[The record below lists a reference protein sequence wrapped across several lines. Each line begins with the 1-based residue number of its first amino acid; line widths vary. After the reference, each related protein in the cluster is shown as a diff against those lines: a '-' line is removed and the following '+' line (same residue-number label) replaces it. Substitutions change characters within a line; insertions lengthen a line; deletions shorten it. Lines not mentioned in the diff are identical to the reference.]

1 MSSRLI
7 IALIIMLLAQGV
19 QAHNFVTGKTVTP
32 VYIQEGGELL
42 LNSDDEIHYQKWNS
56 TQLAGKVRIIQYIA
70 GRKSAKKKNSL
81 LIKAV
86 EAANFPQDRFQ
97 PTTIVNTDDAIF
109 GTGYFVVGKIEK
121 NKRRYP
127 WAQFV
132 IDGNGL
138 GRVAWRLP
146 EQSSTILVL
155 NKAGQIQWAKDGS
168 LTPEEVDHVIALAQK
183 LINELKIQ
191 RIEGVSEMKLVEHY
205 IMRGTRR
212 LVLIIV
218 GFLIFIFAS
227 YSAQRYLTEA
237 ANGTLALDV
246 VLDIVFYK
254 VLIALEMLLPVGLY
268 VSVGVTL
275 GQMYTDSEITA
286 ISAAGGNPGRLYK
299 AVLYLAIPL
308 SIFVTLLSM
317 YGRPWAYA
325 QIYQLE
331 QQSQSELD
339 VRQLRAKKF
348 NTNDNGRMI
357 LSQTVDQD
365 NNRLTDALIYT
376 STANRT
382 RIFRARSV
390 DVVDPSPEKPTVMLH
405 NGTAYLLDHQGRDDN
420 EQIYRNLQLHLNPL
434 DQSPNVK
441 RKAKSVTEL
450 ARSAFPADHAEL
462 QWRQSRGLTAL
473 LMALLAISLSR
484 VKPRQGRFSTLL
496 PLTLLFV
503 AIFYGG
509 DVCRTLVAN
518 GAIPLIPGLW
528 LVPGLM
534 LMGLLMLVARDFSL
548 LQKFSR

>member
-1 MSSRLI
+1 
-7 IALIIMLLAQGV
+7 
-19 QAHNFVTGKTVTP
+19 
-32 VYIQEGGELL
+32 
-42 LNSDDEIHYQKWNS
+42 
-56 TQLAGKVRIIQYIA
+56 
-70 GRKSAKKKNSL
+70 
-81 LIKAV
+81 
-86 EAANFPQDRFQ
+86 
-97 PTTIVNTDDAIF
+97 
-109 GTGYFVVGKIEK
+109 
-121 NKRRYP
+121 
-127 WAQFV
+127 
-132 IDGNGL
+132 
-138 GRVAWRLP
+138 
-146 EQSSTILVL
+146 
-155 NKAGQIQWAKDGS
+155 
-168 LTPEEVDHVIALAQK
+168 
-183 LINELKIQ
+183 
-191 RIEGVSEMKLVEHY
+191 MKLVEHY

-286 ISAAGGNPGRLYK
+286 ISAAGGSPGRLYK

-376 STANRT
+376 STA
-382 RIFRARSV
+382 
-390 DVVDPSPEKPTVMLH
+390 
-405 NGTAYLLDHQGRDDN
+405 YLLDHQGRDDN

-450 ARSAFPADHAEL
+450 ARSVFPADHAEL

-496 PLTLLFV
+496 PLTLLFI

>member
-7 IALIIMLLAQGV
+7 IALIIMLLAPGV

-81 LIKAV
+81 LIKVV

-132 IDGNGL
+132 IDGNGQ

-183 LINELKIQ
+183 LINEYKTQ

-237 ANGTLALDV
+237 ANGTLALYV

-286 ISAAGGNPGRLYK
+286 ISAAGGSPGRLYK

-450 ARSAFPADHAEL
+450 ARSVFPADHAEL

-496 PLTLLFV
+496 PLTLLFI

>member
-1 MSSRLI
+1 
-7 IALIIMLLAQGV
+7 
-19 QAHNFVTGKTVTP
+19 
-32 VYIQEGGELL
+32 
-42 LNSDDEIHYQKWNS
+42 
-56 TQLAGKVRIIQYIA
+56 
-70 GRKSAKKKNSL
+70 
-81 LIKAV
+81 
-86 EAANFPQDRFQ
+86 
-97 PTTIVNTDDAIF
+97 
-109 GTGYFVVGKIEK
+109 
-121 NKRRYP
+121 
-127 WAQFV
+127 
-132 IDGNGL
+132 
-138 GRVAWRLP
+138 
-146 EQSSTILVL
+146 
-155 NKAGQIQWAKDGS
+155 
-168 LTPEEVDHVIALAQK
+168 
-183 LINELKIQ
+183 
-191 RIEGVSEMKLVEHY
+191 MKLVEHY

-268 VSVGVTL
+268 ASVGVTL

-286 ISAAGGNPGRLYK
+286 ISAAGGSPGRLYK

-357 LSQTVDQD
+357 LSQTVD
-365 NNRLTDALIYT
+365 
-376 STANRT
+376 
-382 RIFRARSV
+382 
-390 DVVDPSPEKPTVMLH
+390 VVDPSPEKPTVMLH

-450 ARSAFPADHAEL
+450 ARSVFPADHAEL

-548 LQKFSR
+548 LQKFPR

>member
-7 IALIIMLLAQGV
+7 IALIIMLLAPGV

-132 IDGNGL
+132 IDGNGQ

-168 LTPEEVDHVIALAQK
+168 LTPEEVDHVIALA
-183 LINELKIQ
+183 Q

-286 ISAAGGNPGRLYK
+286 ISAAGGSPGRLYK

-405 NGTAYLLDHQGRDDN
+405 NGTAYLLDHLGRDDN

-450 ARSAFPADHAEL
+450 ARSVFPADHAEL

-534 LMGLLMLVARDFSL
+534 LMGLLMLVARDFTL

>member
-1 MSSRLI
+1 
-7 IALIIMLLAQGV
+7 
-19 QAHNFVTGKTVTP
+19 
-32 VYIQEGGELL
+32 
-42 LNSDDEIHYQKWNS
+42 
-56 TQLAGKVRIIQYIA
+56 
-70 GRKSAKKKNSL
+70 
-81 LIKAV
+81 
-86 EAANFPQDRFQ
+86 
-97 PTTIVNTDDAIF
+97 
-109 GTGYFVVGKIEK
+109 
-121 NKRRYP
+121 
-127 WAQFV
+127 
-132 IDGNGL
+132 
-138 GRVAWRLP
+138 
-146 EQSSTILVL
+146 
-155 NKAGQIQWAKDGS
+155 
-168 LTPEEVDHVIALAQK
+168 
-183 LINELKIQ
+183 
-191 RIEGVSEMKLVEHY
+191 MKLVEHY

-286 ISAAGGNPGRLYK
+286 ISAAGGSPGRLYK

-450 ARSAFPADHAEL
+450 ARSVFPADHAEL
-462 QWRQSRGLTAL
+462 QWRP
-473 LMALLAISLSR
+473 
-484 VKPRQGRFSTLL
+484 V
-496 PLTLLFV
+496 V
-503 AIFYGG
+503 
-509 DVCRTLVAN
+509 
-518 GAIPLIPGLW
+518 
-528 LVPGLM
+528 
-534 LMGLLMLVARDFSL
+534 
-548 LQKFSR
+548 

>member
-1 MSSRLI
+1 
-7 IALIIMLLAQGV
+7 
-19 QAHNFVTGKTVTP
+19 
-32 VYIQEGGELL
+32 
-42 LNSDDEIHYQKWNS
+42 
-56 TQLAGKVRIIQYIA
+56 
-70 GRKSAKKKNSL
+70 
-81 LIKAV
+81 
-86 EAANFPQDRFQ
+86 
-97 PTTIVNTDDAIF
+97 
-109 GTGYFVVGKIEK
+109 
-121 NKRRYP
+121 
-127 WAQFV
+127 
-132 IDGNGL
+132 
-138 GRVAWRLP
+138 
-146 EQSSTILVL
+146 
-155 NKAGQIQWAKDGS
+155 
-168 LTPEEVDHVIALAQK
+168 
-183 LINELKIQ
+183 
-191 RIEGVSEMKLVEHY
+191 MKLVEHY

-382 RIFRARSV
+382 RIFRVCITKYHRFNKSLKAQFVYRII
-390 DVVDPSPEKPTVMLH
+390 PECIQPFL
-405 NGTAYLLDHQGRDDN
+405 
-420 EQIYRNLQLHLNPL
+420 
-434 DQSPNVK
+434 
-441 RKAKSVTEL
+441 
-450 ARSAFPADHAEL
+450 
-462 QWRQSRGLTAL
+462 
-473 LMALLAISLSR
+473 
-484 VKPRQGRFSTLL
+484 
-496 PLTLLFV
+496 
-503 AIFYGG
+503 
-509 DVCRTLVAN
+509 
-518 GAIPLIPGLW
+518 
-528 LVPGLM
+528 
-534 LMGLLMLVARDFSL
+534 
-548 LQKFSR
+548 KFINW